1 MIIIYNDEITKL
13 PNDFMTVADL
23 AEWKNLKNQ
32 GTAIA
37 VNDLLISKNKWTVTH
52 LKEQDRVT
60 VITAAYGG

>member
-37 VNDLLISKNKWTVTH
+37 VNDLLIPKTKWSVTR